1 MKQKTILV
9 IEDEE
14 FISNLMAHIL
24 RREGY
29 NVLLASDF
37 KTSINII
44 DTSPLDIIIT
54 DVMMP
59 YTGGLE
65 ILEYV
70 KGHESQK
77 NVPVILVTGMD
88 KEILF
93 SSKIRAE
100 AILTKPFDVSQLL
113 TLVKVN
119 LGESLNNKSK
129 NQS

>member
-1 MKQKTILV
+1 MKKTILV

-14 FISNLMAHIL
+14 FISNLVAHIL

-29 NVLLASDF
+29 EVLVASDF
-37 KTSINII
+37 KSSIAII
-44 DTSPLDIIIT
+44 DNTALDLIIT
-54 DVMMP
+54 DVMLP

-70 KGHESQK
+70 KGSEKQK
-77 NVPVILVTGMD
+77 DIPVILVTGMD

-119 LGESLNNKSK
+119 LGESLNNKPK
-129 NQS
+129 GQS

>member
-1 MKQKTILV
+1 MKQKTVLV

-14 FISNLMAHIL
+14 FIANLVSHIL

-29 NVLLASDF
+29 NVLVASDF
-37 KTSINII
+37 KTSIHII
-44 DTSPLDIIIT
+44 DNSALDMIIT
-54 DVMMP
+54 DVMLP

-70 KGHESQK
+70 KGSEKQK
-77 NVPVILVTGMD
+77 HIPVILVTGMD

-119 LGESLNNKSK
+119 LGESLNNKAK
-129 NQS
+129 N